1 MNRFVNSGTRAV
13 LLAGILLAALAAPFL
28 VGPAGANIT
37 GEPDIT
43 LTVADNSV
51 SAGESTELTVNVVNR
66 ADISSGSESGNTN
79 AEARATTA
87 HGLTLKPSD
96 SGPITVRTNTVA
108 VGKVA
113 DGTAPTASFDIAVA
127 EDAEPGTYEIPVEVQ
142 YKYSEFISER
152 DTHSERV
159 ETVEEDRTV
168 RVVVDEEADIE
179 VVDVVAKGPGESGT
193 FVLDLQNN
201 GTATANDAVVSLSSL
216 SSDLQFG
223 NGEASQV
230 YVSEW
235 HPGER
240 RTLRFRGTVTE
251 GAPRSALPVSLA
263 IDYEDNDS
271 VAFDSTSTFGI
282 TPEVDQT
289 FRFDDVEST
298 LRVAQDGELTGTVVN
313 DGPQTAHNVVVTLEP
328 PNRNVE
334 VLEPEVALGTL
345 EPGEAVD
352 VNFEVEVSSSARAG
366 PRQFSLTPTY
376 ENADGDT
383 RTADDVRFRE
393 RVRDRRDAFVV
404 ETRESGVTAG
414 GTGRVVL
421 AVTNNRNETVT
432 DVSAKLFSSDPLS
445 VDDDQAF
452 VDELEPGETV
462 TVPFRVSA
470 GGSAMQK
477 AYPVSVDFQY
487 VDASG
492 ETKLSDSYRLPVRVS
507 ENSGGIFGLAVPTLP
522 TVAVA
527 LVLVPLAPLLLRR
540 RRG

>member
-1 MNRFVNSGTRAV
+1 MNRFADGGPRAV
-13 LLAGILLAALAAPFL
+13 LLAGLVLVALAAPLL
-28 VGPAGANIT
+28 VGPAAANIT
-37 GEPDIT
+37 GEPNIT
-43 LTVADNSV
+43 LTIADNSV
-51 SAGESTELTVNVVNR
+51 SAGESTELSVNVVNR
-66 ADISSGSESGNTN
+66 ADISSGSDSGNAN

-87 HGLTLKPSD
+87 HGLTLKPRSN
-96 SGPITVRTNTVA
+96 GPITVTTNTVA

-127 EDAEPGTYEIPVEVQ
+127 EDADPGTYEIPVEVT

-159 ETVEEDRTV
+159 ETVEDDRIV

-179 VVDVVAKGPGESGT
+179 VLDVVAKAPGEGGT
-193 FVLDLQNN
+193 FTLDLVNN

-223 NGEASQV
+223 DGESSKV

-240 RTLRFRGTVTE
+240 RTLRFRGSVTD

-263 IDYEDNDS
+263 VDYENNDS
-271 VAFDSTSTFGI
+271 VTFDSASTFGI
-282 TPEVDQT
+282 TPQVDQS
-289 FRFDDVEST
+289 FGFEDVESS
-298 LRVAQDGELTGTVVN
+298 LRVAQDGDLRGTVVN
-313 DGPQTAHNVVVTLEP
+313 DGPQTARNVVVTLEP
-328 PNRNVE
+328 PAENVE

-352 VNFEVEVSSSARAG
+352 VNFEVEVSSAARAG
-366 PRQFSLTPTY
+366 PRQFTLMPEY
-376 ENADGDT
+376 EDADGDT
-383 RTADDVRFRE
+383 RTADEVRFRE

-404 ETRESGVTAG
+404 ETRESAVTAG

-445 VDDDQAF
+445 VDDDEAF
-452 VDELEPGETV
+452 INELAPGETV
-462 TVPFRVSA
+462 TVPFQVSA
-470 GGSAMQK
+470 GGSALQK

-492 ETKLSDSYRLPVRVS
+492 ETKLSDSYRLPVSVTEKS
-507 ENSGGIFGLAVPTLP
+507 DGIFGLGLPALP
-522 TVAVA
+522 TAAA
-527 LVLVPLAPLLLRR
+527 LLLVPLASLVVRFRR
-540 RRG
+540 